1 MIIINRNKQKKTNTN
16 SECYT
21 KETNGKMPVFRCSC
35 GTKILVIPD
44 LPEMNK
50 VIKNHIIEH
59 RKLSGQILSEDD
71 LAQKILKVM
80 IDHINE
86 NRPTAQQY

>member
-1 MIIINRNKQKKTNTN
+1 
-16 SECYT
+16 
-21 KETNGKMPVFRCSC
+21 MPVFRCSC
-35 GTKILVIPD
+35 GAKILVIPD